1 MGTEVIVALIGVSA
15 SVLAAAIAFP
25 VGRGVARR
33 QASDQHDQW
42 LRGQRQNASS
52 RLADGATEFI
62 ETATHAWE
70 AVARPEY
77 AHTRR
82 RDIESRKRLDPAL
95 YEPLRKAL
103 REMHN
108 ALPAVA
114 MHGPEDVTVAA
125 QDLHAAALEMTG
137 AVLQLDSCCVQR
149 SVMRNSLLTVGTEGF
164 SQHRIEAAMDDLDT
178 AYARLA
184 APLGLPEFTAHVEET
199 LRLASVLTDL
209 FRLSTSVDDPPAA
222 RAALADLRRAA
233 EHDAQIRDIIEPFLT
248 FEAIVEMRALARAMS
263 EGQQVGLDQQLA
275 SISAALPALIG
286 IYANLQQTLQNPLPE
301 GMAFDDLPPEL
312 VSAIESVSAMTSH
325 FDGPL
330 DAMQQ
335 LQQHLH
341 LGDELAAAAGTT
353 PMDPMTAFFAG
364 RAWDSALGALG
375 QRTIEEATIL
385 NAFVPQF
392 PALIEPLFTI
402 TQQHLNNNV
411 MDRRERLIQ
420 ARIDFI
426 DKARKTITT

>member
-15 SVLAAAIAFP
+15 SVLAAAIAYP

-33 QASDQHDQW
+33 QASDQRDQW
-42 LRGQRQNASS
+42 LRAQRQSASS

-114 MHGPEDVTVAA
+114 MHGPDDVAVAA
-125 QDLHAAALEMTG
+125 QELHAAALEMTG

-149 SVMRNSLLTVGTEGF
+149 SVMSNSLLTAVTEGF

-184 APLGLPEFTAHVEET
+184 APLGLPEFTARVEET

-209 FRLSTSVDDPPAA
+209 IRLGTSVDDPPAA

-233 EHDAQIRDIIEPFLT
+233 AHDAEIRELVEPFLT
-248 FEAIVEMRALARAMS
+248 FEAIVELRALARAVS

-275 SISAALPALIG
+275 SVSTALPALIG
-286 IYANLQQTLQNPLPE
+286 IYNNFQQILQNPLPE
-301 GMAFDDLPPEL
+301 GMNFDDLPPEV

-330 DAMQQ
+330 DVMQQ

-364 RAWDSALGALG
+364 RAWDSALGSLG
-375 QRTIEEATIL
+375 QRTIEEAATL

-392 PALIEPLFTI
+392 PALIEPLFAI
-402 TQQHLNNNV
+402 TQQHLDNNV
-411 MDRRERLIQ
+411 TERRERLIQ
-420 ARIDFI
+420 ARIEFI